1 MLPLIAAFVGGRAG
15 VGAEEAQAWL
25 EAQRALDERG
35 EYYFA
40 VTQVCFTAL
49 KPS

>member
-1 MLPLIAAFVGGRAG
+1 MPFIAGFAGGRAG
-15 VGAEEAQAWL
+15 VGEDEAAAWL

-40 VTQVCFTAL
+40 VTQVCFTAV
-49 KPS
+49 KPA

>member
-1 MLPLIAAFVGGRAG
+1 MKPR
-15 VGAEEAQAWL
+15 AWL
-25 EAQRALDERG
+25 EAQRALDKRG

-40 VTQVCFTAL
+40 VTQFCFTAV